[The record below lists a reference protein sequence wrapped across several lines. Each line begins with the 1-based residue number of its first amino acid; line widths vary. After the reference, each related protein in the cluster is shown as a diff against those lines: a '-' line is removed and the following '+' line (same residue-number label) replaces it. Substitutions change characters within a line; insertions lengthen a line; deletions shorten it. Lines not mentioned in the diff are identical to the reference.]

1 MIIMTTAL
9 EVKNINKKYKNKVVL
24 NDINFSIQ
32 SGEIVALIGKNGA
45 GKSTLINIITK
56 LIQQDSG
63 QSKIFEKE
71 KFDRNLIGVMMQ
83 ENISLDRITV
93 KEIIKLTRTYY
104 RNPMSYQA
112 ILALSELQNYTNH
125 PMDKL
130 SGGQKRKL
138 QFALTLAGNPD
149 LIFLDEPTVGMDAE
163 SRTKFWERID
173 ELKKQGKT
181 FLITSHYLEELE
193 KVANRFIFLHNQ
205 RIIFDGSLAEM
216 GKQLKKVQVTFN
228 SELIKDIFNKLPA
241 VLRVSELNHHYT
253 LITSDVNSLITQ
265 LVPYLSAIDNL
276 EIRQQN
282 LDTLMDSLIRNEE

>member
-1 MIIMTTAL
+1 MTTAL

-104 RNPMSYQA
+104 RNPMSYQV

-125 PMDKL
+125 PIDKL

-163 SRTKFWERID
+163 SRTKFWKHID

-205 RIIFDGSLAEM
+205 KIIFDGSLNEM
-216 GKQLKKVQVTFN
+216 GKQLKMVQVTFN
-228 SELIKDIFNKLPA
+228 SELIEDIFNKLPA

-253 LITSDVNSLITQ
+253 LVTSDVNSLITQ

>member
-1 MIIMTTAL
+1 MTTAL
-9 EVKNINKKYKNKVVL
+9 EVKHINKKYKNKVVL
-24 NDINFSIQ
+24 NNINFSIQ

-163 SRTKFWERID
+163 SRTKFWKHID

-205 RIIFDGSLAEM
+205 KIIFDGSLNEM

-228 SELIKDIFNKLPA
+228 SELIEDIFNKLPA

>member
-1 MIIMTTAL
+1 MTTAL

-63 QSKIFEKE
+63 QSKILEKE

-104 RNPMSYQA
+104 RNPMSYQV

-163 SRTKFWERID
+163 NRTKFWKHID

-205 RIIFDGSLAEM
+205 KIIFDGSLNEM
-216 GKQLKKVQVTFN
+216 GKQLKMVQVTFN
-228 SELIKDIFNKLPA
+228 SELIEDIFNKLPA

-253 LITSDVNSLITQ
+253 LVTSDVNSLITQ

>member
-1 MIIMTTAL
+1 MTTAL

-93 KEIIKLTRTYY
+93 NEIIKLTRTYY

-205 RIIFDGSLAEM
+205 KIIFDGSLTEM

-241 VLRVSELNHHYT
+241 VLRVSVLNHHYT

>member
-1 MIIMTTAL
+1 MTTAL
-9 EVKNINKKYKNKVVL
+9 EVKHINKKYKNKVVL

-112 ILALSELQNYTNH
+112 ILALSELQNYINH

>member
-1 MIIMTTAL
+1 MTTAL

-112 ILALSELQNYTNH
+112 ILALSELQNYTKH

>member
-1 MIIMTTAL
+1 MTTAL
-9 EVKNINKKYKNKVVL
+9 EVKHINKKYKNKVVL
-24 NDINFSIQ
+24 NNINFSIQ

-71 KFDRNLIGVMMQ
+71 KFDKNLIGVMMQ

-163 SRTKFWERID
+163 SRTKFWKHID

-205 RIIFDGSLAEM
+205 KIIFDGSLTEM
-216 GKQLKKVQVTFN
+216 GKQLKRVQVAFN
-228 SELIKDIFNKLPA
+228 SELIEDIFNKLPA

>member
-1 MIIMTTAL
+1 MTTAL

-205 RIIFDGSLAEM
+205 KIIFDGSLNEM
-216 GKQLKKVQVTFN
+216 GKQLKMVQVTFN
-228 SELIKDIFNKLPA
+228 SELIEDIFNKLPA

-265 LVPYLSAIDNL
+265 LVPYLSAINNL

>member
-1 MIIMTTAL
+1 MTTAL

-104 RNPMSYQA
+104 RNPMSYQV

-163 SRTKFWERID
+163 SRTKFWKHID

-205 RIIFDGSLAEM
+205 KVIFDGSLNEM
-216 GKQLKKVQVTFN
+216 GKQLKMVQVTFN
-228 SELIKDIFNKLPA
+228 SELIEDIFNKLPA

-253 LITSDVNSLITQ
+253 LVTSDVNSLITQ

>member
-1 MIIMTTAL
+1 MTTAL
-9 EVKNINKKYKNKVVL
+9 GVKNINKKYKNKVVL

-253 LITSDVNSLITQ
+253 LITSDINSLITQ

>member
-1 MIIMTTAL
+1 MTTAL

-56 LIQQDSG
+56 LIQQNSG

>member
-1 MIIMTTAL
+1 MTTAL

-45 GKSTLINIITK
+45 GKSTLINIITR

-63 QSKIFEKE
+63 QSKILEKE

-104 RNPMSYQA
+104 RNPMSYQV

-163 SRTKFWERID
+163 SRTKFWKHID

-205 RIIFDGSLAEM
+205 KIIFDGSLNEM
-216 GKQLKKVQVTFN
+216 GKQLKMVQVTFN
-228 SELIKDIFNKLPA
+228 SELIEDIFNKLPA

-253 LITSDVNSLITQ
+253 LVTSDVNSLITQ

>member
-1 MIIMTTAL
+1 MTTAL

-104 RNPMSYQA
+104 HNPMSYQV

-163 SRTKFWERID
+163 SRTKFWKHID

-205 RIIFDGSLAEM
+205 KIIFDGSLNEM
-216 GKQLKKVQVTFN
+216 GKQLKMVQVTFN
-228 SELIKDIFNKLPA
+228 SELIEDIFNKLPA

-253 LITSDVNSLITQ
+253 LVTSDVNSLITQ

>member
-1 MIIMTTAL
+1 MTTAL

-149 LIFLDEPTVGMDAE
+149 LIFLDEPTVEMDAE

-253 LITSDVNSLITQ
+253 LVTSDVNSLITQ
-265 LVPYLSAIDNL
+265 LVSYLSAIDNL
-276 EIRQQN
+276 EIKQQN

>member
-1 MIIMTTAL
+1 MTTAL
-9 EVKNINKKYKNKVVL
+9 EVKNINKKYKNKIVL

-228 SELIKDIFNKLPA
+228 SELIEDIFNKLPA

>member
-1 MIIMTTAL
+1 MTTAL

-138 QFALTLAGNPD
+138 QFALTLAGNPN

-253 LITSDVNSLITQ
+253 LVTSDVNSLITQ

>member
-1 MIIMTTAL
+1 MTTAL

-71 KFDRNLIGVMMQ
+71 KFDRNSIGVMMQ

>member
-1 MIIMTTAL
+1 MTTAL

-104 RNPMSYQA
+104 RNPISYQA

-205 RIIFDGSLAEM
+205 KIIFDGSLNEM
-216 GKQLKKVQVTFN
+216 GKQLKMVQVTFN
-228 SELIKDIFNKLPA
+228 SELIEDIFNKLPA

-253 LITSDVNSLITQ
+253 LVTSDVNSLITQ

>member
-1 MIIMTTAL
+1 MTTAL
-9 EVKNINKKYKNKVVL
+9 EVRNINKKYKNKVIL

-45 GKSTLINIITK
+45 GKSTLVNIITK

-112 ILALSELQNYTNH
+112 ILALSELQNYINH

-173 ELKKQGKT
+173 KLKKQGKT

-205 RIIFDGSLAEM
+205 KIIFDGSLNEM

>member
-1 MIIMTTAL
+1 MTTAL

-63 QSKIFEKE
+63 QSKILEKE

-104 RNPMSYQA
+104 HNPMSYQV

-163 SRTKFWERID
+163 SRTKFWKHID

-205 RIIFDGSLAEM
+205 KIIFDGSLNEM
-216 GKQLKKVQVTFN
+216 GKQLKMVQVTFN
-228 SELIKDIFNKLPA
+228 SELIEDIFNKLPA

-253 LITSDVNSLITQ
+253 LVTSDVNSLITQ

>member
-1 MIIMTTAL
+1 MTTAL
-9 EVKNINKKYKNKVVL
+9 EVKHINKKYKNKVVL

-63 QSKIFEKE
+63 QSKIFKKE

-149 LIFLDEPTVGMDAE
+149 LIFLDEPTVGMDAD
-163 SRTKFWERID
+163 SRTKFWKHID

-205 RIIFDGSLAEM
+205 KIIFDGSLNEM
-216 GKQLKKVQVTFN
+216 GKQLKMVQVTFN
-228 SELIKDIFNKLPA
+228 SELIEDIFNKLPA

-253 LITSDVNSLITQ
+253 LVTSDVNSLITQ

-276 EIRQQN
+276 EIKQQN

>member
-1 MIIMTTAL
+1 MTPAL
-9 EVKNINKKYKNKVVL
+9 EVKHINKKYKNKVVL

-71 KFDRNLIGVMMQ
+71 KFDRNLIGVIMQ

-93 KEIIKLTRTYY
+93 KEIIKLIRTYY

-163 SRTKFWERID
+163 SRTKFWKHID

-205 RIIFDGSLAEM
+205 KIIFDGSLNEM

-228 SELIKDIFNKLPA
+228 SELIEDIFNKLPA

>member
-1 MIIMTTAL
+1 MTTAL
-9 EVKNINKKYKNKVVL
+9 EVRNINKKYKNKIVL

>member
-1 MIIMTTAL
+1 MTTAL
-9 EVKNINKKYKNKVVL
+9 EVKNINKKYKNKIVL

-228 SELIKDIFNKLPA
+228 SELIEDIFNKLPA

-253 LITSDVNSLITQ
+253 LVTSDVNSLITQ

>member
-1 MIIMTTAL
+1 MTTAI

-104 RNPMSYQA
+104 RNPMSYQV

-163 SRTKFWERID
+163 SRTKFWKHID

-205 RIIFDGSLAEM
+205 KIIFDGSLNEM
-216 GKQLKKVQVTFN
+216 GKQLKMVQVTFN
-228 SELIKDIFNKLPA
+228 SELIEDIFNKLPA

-253 LITSDVNSLITQ
+253 LVTSDVNSLITQ

>member
-1 MIIMTTAL
+1 MTTAL
-9 EVKNINKKYKNKVVL
+9 EVKHINKKYKNKVVL

-32 SGEIVALIGKNGA
+32 SGEIVALIGKNGS

-163 SRTKFWERID
+163 SRTKFWKHID

-205 RIIFDGSLAEM
+205 KIIFDGSLTEM
-216 GKQLKKVQVTFN
+216 GKQLKRVQVAFN
-228 SELIKDIFNKLPA
+228 SELIEDIFNKLPA

>member
-1 MIIMTTAL
+1 MTTAL
-9 EVKNINKKYKNKVVL
+9 EVKHINKKYKNKVVL

-205 RIIFDGSLAEM
+205 KIIFDGSLAEM

-241 VLRVSELNHHYT
+241 ILRVSELNHHYT
-253 LITSDVNSLITQ
+253 FITSDVNSLITQ

>member
-1 MIIMTTAL
+1 MTTAL

-63 QSKIFEKE
+63 QSKILEKE

-104 RNPMSYQA
+104 RNPMSYQV

-149 LIFLDEPTVGMDAE
+149 LIFLDEPTVEMDAE
-163 SRTKFWERID
+163 SRTKFWKHID

-205 RIIFDGSLAEM
+205 KIIFDGSLNEM
-216 GKQLKKVQVTFN
+216 GKQLKMVQVTFN
-228 SELIKDIFNKLPA
+228 SELIEDIFNKLPA

-253 LITSDVNSLITQ
+253 LVTSDVNSLITQ

>member
-1 MIIMTTAL
+1 MTTAL

-83 ENISLDRITV
+83 GNISLDRITV

-104 RNPMSYQA
+104 RNPMSYQV

-138 QFALTLAGNPD
+138 QFALTLAGNPG

-163 SRTKFWERID
+163 SRTKFWKHID

-205 RIIFDGSLAEM
+205 KIIFDGSLNEM
-216 GKQLKKVQVTFN
+216 GKQLKMVQVTFN
-228 SELIKDIFNKLPA
+228 SELIEDIFNKLPA

-253 LITSDVNSLITQ
+253 LVTSDVNSLITQ

>member
-1 MIIMTTAL
+1 MTTAL
-9 EVKNINKKYKNKVVL
+9 EVRNINKKYKNKIVL

-104 RNPMSYQA
+104 RNPISYQA

-205 RIIFDGSLAEM
+205 KIIFDGSLNEM

>member
-1 MIIMTTAL
+1 MTTAL
-9 EVKNINKKYKNKVVL
+9 EVKHINKKYKNKVVL

-205 RIIFDGSLAEM
+205 RIIFDGSLTEM

-228 SELIKDIFNKLPA
+228 SELIEDIFNKLPA

>member
-1 MIIMTTAL
+1 MTTAL

-104 RNPMSYQA
+104 RNPMSYQV

-163 SRTKFWERID
+163 SRTKFWKHID

-205 RIIFDGSLAEM
+205 KIIFDGSLNEM
-216 GKQLKKVQVTFN
+216 GKQLKMVQVTFN
-228 SELIKDIFNKLPA
+228 SELIEDIFNKLPA
-241 VLRVSELNHHYT
+241 VLRVSELNHRYT
-253 LITSDVNSLITQ
+253 LVTSDVNSLITQ

>member
-1 MIIMTTAL
+1 MTTAL
-9 EVKNINKKYKNKVVL
+9 EVKHINKKYKNKVVL

-71 KFDRNLIGVMMQ
+71 KFDKNLIGVMMQ

-163 SRTKFWERID
+163 SRTKFWKHID

-205 RIIFDGSLAEM
+205 KIIFDGSLTEM
-216 GKQLKKVQVTFN
+216 GKQLKRVQVAFN
-228 SELIKDIFNKLPA
+228 SELIEDIFNKLPA

>member
-1 MIIMTTAL
+1 MTTAL
-9 EVKNINKKYKNKVVL
+9 EVKHINKKYKNKVVL

-93 KEIIKLTRTYY
+93 KEIIKLIRTYY

-130 SGGQKRKL
+130 SGGQKRRL

-163 SRTKFWERID
+163 SRTKFWKHID

-205 RIIFDGSLAEM
+205 KIIFDGSLNEM

-228 SELIKDIFNKLPA
+228 SELIEDIFNKLPA

>member
-1 MIIMTTAL
+1 MTTAL
-9 EVKNINKKYKNKVVL
+9 EVKHINKKYKNKVVL

-112 ILALSELQNYTNH
+112 ILALSELQNYTKH

-163 SRTKFWERID
+163 SRTKFWKHID

-205 RIIFDGSLAEM
+205 KIIFDGSLTEM

>member
-1 MIIMTTAL
+1 MTTAL
-9 EVKNINKKYKNKVVL
+9 EVKHINKKYKNKVVL

-228 SELIKDIFNKLPA
+228 SELIKDIFNKLPD

>member
-1 MIIMTTAL
+1 MTTAL
-9 EVKNINKKYKNKVVL
+9 EVKNINKKYKNKIIL

-205 RIIFDGSLAEM
+205 RIIFDGSLTEM

>member
-1 MIIMTTAL
+1 MTTAL

-138 QFALTLAGNPD
+138 QFALTLAGNSD

-205 RIIFDGSLAEM
+205 KIIFDGSLAEM

-276 EIRQQN
+276 EIKQQN

>member
-1 MIIMTTAL
+1 MTTAL

-265 LVPYLSAIDNL
+265 LVPYLSAINNL
-276 EIRQQN
+276 EIKQQN

>member
-1 MIIMTTAL
+1 MTTAL
-9 EVKNINKKYKNKVVL
+9 EVRNINKKYKNKIVL

-104 RNPMSYQA
+104 HNPMSYQA

-149 LIFLDEPTVGMDAE
+149 LIFLDEPTVGMDVE